1 MKKKWMTGILAVTLM
16 ALTLSTGQAQDNIV
30 RQTDIDT
37 GIRLDIVTPNDVG
50 EQAALIPIN
59 GSGSEFQLWADDN
72 GTLIFVD
79 SKVIG
84 PYMPK
89 ATFDVTT
96 EDSVWVGAALDNL
109 NGTLIPRAIHRT
121 RVDHPYTVQVNT
133 LGLVNEPTAPQAAK
147 EVNYLHVGENAVRTG
162 TSPFYS
168 MGNVGNEYLINSS
181 VLRGNGSFSTTQY
194 SQLTGFNPS
203 TSKVGQ
209 EHFTV
214 RAYADLNSGTDSWR
228 VKRATVIIWPM
239 ATGTFRIQDG
249 TSVDANG
256 DPVKVPFPSTE
267 QTYSGETI
275 PTLYVQYNDL
285 YPESKTYVRISKAGV
300 TLTQDEILDAMVPN
314 SGGIMEFK
322 KAGSRK
328 SYSSSNAFAHNPSE
342 FQITPTILQEY
353 IDYWGN
359 GVYTLEII
367 TGDMPFNNLAFES
380 VASISF
386 KISNSVKVRSTIG
399 TK

>member
-1 MKKKWMTGILAVTLM
+1 MKKKWMTGILAVALM

-50 EQAALIPIN
+50 EQTALIPIN
-59 GSGSEFQLWADDN
+59 GSGSEFQLWADDSGN
-72 GTLIFVD
+72 LVFVD

-89 ATFDVTT
+89 ATFNVTT
-96 EDSVWVGAALDNL
+96 EDNVWVGAAVDNL
-109 NGTLIPRAIHRT
+109 NGALIPRAIYRT

-133 LGLVNEPTAPQAAK
+133 LGLVNVPTAPQAAK
-147 EVNYLHVGENAVRTG
+147 EVNYLHVGENTVRTEA
-162 TSPFYS
+162 TPFYS
-168 MGNVGNEYLINSS
+168 MGNVANEYLINSS
-181 VLRGNGSFSTTQY
+181 VLTGNGSFSSTQY

-239 ATGTFRIQDG
+239 ATGTFN
-249 TSVDANG
+249 VANG
-256 DPVKVPFPSTE
+256 VDGNGLPVKVPFPAD
-267 QTYSGETI
+267 QVYSGEI
-275 PTLYVQYNDL
+275 PTIFVQYKDL
-285 YPESKTYVRISKAGV
+285 YPESKTYIRISKEGV
-300 TLTQDEILDAMVPN
+300 TLTQDEILDAMVDD
-314 SGGIMEFK
+314 GTGTGAVKFEK
-322 KAGSRK
+322 KGTRK
-328 SYSSSNAFAHNPSE
+328 SYSSSNAYAHNPSE
-342 FQITPTILQEY
+342 FQITHTILQEY

-367 TGDMPFNNLAFES
+367 TGDMPFNSQAFES
-380 VASISF
+380 VTSISF
-386 KISNSVKVRSTIG
+386 EISNSVKVRSTIG